1 MRHRKKHKIL
11 GRSKS
16 QRKALLKNLAKSFFI
31 YKKIRTTRAKAFYL
45 KPYVEKLITKGKI
58 NNLHSRRELIKKT
71 GSSLIAKKI
80 LEEISPKYK
89 GRKGG
94 YTRIIRLGR
103 RKGDR
108 AEVVQLELV

>member
-16 QRKALLKNLAKSFFI
+16 HRKSLLKNLAKSFFTH
-31 YKKIRTTRAKAFYL
+31 KKIQTTRAKAFYL

-58 NNLHSRRELIKKT
+58 NNLQARRELIKKT
-71 GSSLIAKKI
+71 GSALVAKRI
-80 LEEISPKYK
+80 LEEVSPKYK
-89 GRKGG
+89 ERKGG